1 MGIITASS
9 TLSTARRLVSHAN
22 AHKMIVSVHGHSAVK
37 DPNEF
42 STPATFAAALAMSE
56 YFRVNLDIGHLTA
69 ANEDPVAYIEE
80 RHDRITNLHL
90 KDRKR
95 NDGPNTRW
103 GQGDTPIRQ
112 VLELLKAKKYPI
124 PAHIEYEYDGRDGDV
139 AEVRKCFDYVKA
151 ALA

>member
-1 MGIITASS
+1 M
-9 TLSTARRLVSHAN
+9 
-22 AHKMIVSVHGHSAVK
+22 
-37 DPNEF
+37 
-42 STPATFAAALAMSE
+42 STPNQRSSGRSRDGREPWVREAIR
-56 YFRVNLDIGHLTA
+56 FRL

-103 GQGDTPIRQ
+103 GQGDTPITQ

-124 PAHIEYEYDGRDGDV
+124 PAHIEYEYDGPDGDV